1 MSAFREQMAKDLA
14 AIHGDQGEQV
24 TYTSATETY
33 PLTAIFRGLT
43 PDDMVSE
50 HVRADA
56 VVCEIQEAELHGEPQ
71 RQDVIERTLPFGSK
85 SLEVVDRFRDESGV
99 WRLTCQDN
107 IRVVP

>member
-1 MSAFREQMAKDLA
+1 MSLA
-14 AIHGDQGEQV
+14 DDFAAAAVDIFGEGAV
-24 TYTSATETY
+24 PATYTSATETY
-33 PLTAIFRGLT
+33 SLTAIFRGLT

-56 VVCEIQEAELHGEPQ
+56 VVCDIQEADLHAEPQ
-71 RQDVIERTLPFGSK
+71 RQDVIARTMPFGSQ

>member
-1 MSAFREQMAKDLA
+1 MTAFRDQMAKDLA

-24 TYTSATETY
+24 VYTSATETY
-33 PLTAIFRGLT
+33 SLTAIFRGLT

-56 VVCEIQEAELHGEPQ
+56 VVCEIQEAELHAEPQ
-71 RQDVIERTLPFGSK
+71 RHDSIARTLPFGSQV
-85 SLEVVDRFRDESGV
+85 LVVVDRFRDESGV

>member
-1 MSAFREQMAKDLA
+1 MSAFQDQMAKDLA
-14 AIHGDQGEQV
+14 AIHGEQGGLV

-33 PLTAIFRGLT
+33 QLTAIFRSLT
-43 PDDMVSE
+43 PEDMVSE

-71 RQDVIERTLPFGSK
+71 RKDVIARTLPFGSQ

-99 WRLTCQDN
+99 WRLTCHDN

>member
-1 MSAFREQMAKDLA
+1 MSAFREQMAKDFA
-14 AIHGDQGEQV
+14 AIHGEQGDQV
-24 TYTSATETY
+24 VYTSATETY

-56 VVCEIQEAELHGEPQ
+56 VVCEIREAELRGEPQ
-71 RQDVIERTLPFGSK
+71 RQDKIARTLPFGSQ

-107 IRVVP
+107 IGVVP